1 MRQTRGTRGS
11 GHTGSLVGSV
21 GSEGKRGGD
30 VMVRMRGKHGVYRTT
45 QGDVNR
51 TLDEAEATELRK
63 RELRKANERLKKL
76 EQLEKYKEEK
86 MRRQYELIEEQKR
99 REEEEHL
106 QRKKKEEAR
115 RKHIAR

>member
-1 MRQTRGTRGS
+1 M
-11 GHTGSLVGSV
+11 